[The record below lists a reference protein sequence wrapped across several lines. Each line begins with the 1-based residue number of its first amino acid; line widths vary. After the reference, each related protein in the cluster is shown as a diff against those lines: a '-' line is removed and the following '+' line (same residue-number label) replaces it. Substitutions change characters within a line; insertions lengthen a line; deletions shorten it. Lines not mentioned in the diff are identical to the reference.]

1 MTSNKLWRQKG
12 SCIKNPQSSYELNIL
27 THVDL
32 DLISVVVI

>member
-12 SCIKNPQSSYELNIL
+12 SCIKNPQSSYELIL

-32 DLISVVVI
+32 DLISVIVI